1 MKKAKTIYYYLSLLV
16 VMMGYRALALAKD
29 PFQPFDSSKCVPLT
43 TQLNGWEL
51 NAVLISPT
59 FRYAILSHRLLGIRQ
74 VEVASLPSFVH
85 GHVTKIEW
93 THIQITALPPCPENG
108 VKLSFKGVL

>member
-1 MKKAKTIYYYLSLLV
+1 MKKAKTTYYYLSLFVL
-16 VMMGYRALALAKD
+16 MMGSQALAKD
-29 PFQPFDSSKCVPLT
+29 PFQPFDSSKCIPLT
-43 TQLNGWEL
+43 SQLNGWEL

-59 FRYAILSHRLLGIRQ
+59 FRYAILSHSLLGIRQ

-85 GHVTKIEW
+85 GHITEIEW
-93 THIQITALPPCPENG
+93 THIQITALPSCPENG

>member
-1 MKKAKTIYYYLSLLV
+1 MKKTKITYCYLSLLV
-16 VMMGYRALALAKD
+16 LLMGGRALAKD
-29 PFQPFDSSKCVPLT
+29 PFQPLDSSQCAPLT

-59 FRYAILSHRLLGIRQ
+59 CRYAILSHRLLGIRQ
-74 VEVASLPSFVH
+74 VEIASLPSFVH
-85 GHVTKIEW
+85 GHVTEIEW
-93 THIQITALPPCPENG
+93 ADIQITALPPCPKNG